1 MPFQDWLKALWALQ
15 IIKQIIEVLLRY
27 LVEDLVIIFVSYI
40 QILL

>member
-1 MPFQDWLKALWALQ
+1 MLFKDRLKALWALQ
-15 IIKQIIEVLLRY
+15 IIKQIIEVLLSY